1 MLCLSALLDCNFFH
15 GILWAITELWYFI
28 LFLNQS
34 FNSGQ
39 VALLGK
45 ERKEASLSC
54 CGLSLKVLIDKGTL
68 YRWLK
73 EFPLCWKSVISLS
86 LSACRWQAS
95 ASFRTSYPL
104 ASETFVIS
112 IHSNSSKPVNYSH
125 LQHSFSQTNPP
136 LSQQKCQKLCE
147 LHAVSRVYWCTHI
160 WGRATENFI
169 LMFSTFPLKLNHP
182 SPLFLSTQSWVSEC
196 ETSGRGNWSNWI
208 GLDKPAEQSHIPGG
222 VSSIE

>member
-1 MLCLSALLDCNFFH
+1 MLYLLALLDCNFFY

-45 ERKEASLSC
+45 ERKEAPLSC

-73 EFPLCWKSVISLS
+73 EFPLYCMQMTSFCQLQNFISSSFRDFCDFHPFELV
-86 LSACRWQAS
+86 QAS
-95 ASFRTSYPL
+95 ELFPSPAFFQPDQSALITTEVP
-104 ASETFVIS
+104 ETLWITCC
-112 IHSNSSKPVNYSH
+112 
-125 LQHSFSQTNPP
+125 FSC
-136 LSQQKCQKLCE
+136 LLMHWYLGKDYK
-147 LHAVSRVYWCTHI
+147 
-160 WGRATENFI
+160 NFI
-169 LMFSTFPLKLNHP
+169 LLFSPFLLKLNHP
-182 SPLFLSTQSWVSEC
+182 SQVFLSTQSSVSEC
-196 ETSGRGNWSNWI
+196 EASGRGNWSNWI